1 MNAVAPDP
9 RRWKALIL
17 ICTAIFVVV
26 LDIAIVNV
34 ALPTIQEDLNFAERN
49 LQWVITAYGLT
60 YGGFLLLGGRAADLI
75 GRRIVFMIG
84 LAIFGAAS
92 LVCGLSSSSGML
104 IGARAV
110 QGFGAAIV
118 TPAALSIISVTFTEG
133 SERNKALG
141 AWGAVGGS
149 GAAAGVLMGGVL
161 TKYLGWEWIFWVNV
175 PVAAIVLI
183 LTPIYVRESRR
194 EDVVHEYDLPGA
206 ISVTSGLIVL
216 VYAISEAPQVGWGT
230 FRTIGLLV
238 LSGLLLAFFLWWEA
252 REKEPL
258 MPLSIFRIRL
268 VAAANLGGLL
278 LAGGLYGTFLLLTLY
293 MQQVLHMSV
302 LQTGFAF
309 LATAGTAVLMA
320 GPAQALT
327 TRFGAKPVLVAG
339 MSLLVAGCLWY
350 TQIDANGSYQMDLL
364 PGFVAVGIGIPFSFI
379 PITIAALAGVSHE
392 KAGLASGLINTSQ
405 QVGGAIGTAVLSTV
419 FVTHSR
425 TLLAERTPPDQAL
438 TQGLRVGLLGR
449 GRDLDCG
456 AARRDL
462 PRAARGGRAARAG
475 RDPRLADLSGLP
487 VTGLNELVLEVADL
501 DAAVR
506 FYGEVLGLP
515 VQRRSDE
522 RAWFLV
528 GERSR
533 IGLWS
538 PQVGIAGGQGGTHV
552 HYAMHVDEEDY
563 DASGRAP
570 ARTRPRRARGGLRG
584 ERPRRLCDRPGRPR
598 RRALDVA
605 GR

>member
-1 MNAVAPDP
+1 MNAAAPDP

-34 ALPTIQEDLNFAERN
+34 ALPTIQADLHFADRN

-60 YGGFLLLGGRAADLI
+60 YGGFLLLGGRASDLI
-75 GRRIVFMIG
+75 GRRIMFMIG
-84 LAIFGAAS
+84 LALFGAAS
-92 LVCGLSSSSGML
+92 LVCGLSTSSAML
-104 IGARAV
+104 IVARGV
-110 QGFGAAIV
+110 QGLGAAIV

-194 EDVVHEYDLPGA
+194 EDVVHDYDLPGA
-206 ISVTSGLIVL
+206 LSVTSGLIVL
-216 VYAISEAPQVGWGT
+216 VYAISQAPVVGWGT

-238 LSGLLLAFFLWWEA
+238 LAGALLVFFVFWEW

-268 VAAANLGGLL
+268 VASANAVGLL

-293 MQQVLHMSV
+293 MQDVLRLSV
-302 LQTGFAF
+302 LQTGVAF
-309 LATAGTAVLMA
+309 LATAGTAVVMA

-327 TRFGAKPVLVAG
+327 TRLGAKPVMVTG
-339 MSLLVAGCLWY
+339 MALLVAGCLWY
-350 TQIDANGSYQMDLL
+350 TQISPDGSYAMDLL
-364 PGFVAVGIGIPFSFI
+364 PGFLAVGVGIPFAFI
-379 PITIAALAGVSHE
+379 PVTIAALAGVTHE

-419 FVTHSR
+419 AFTHAKTLATHGDSAAVATTGGFVW
-425 TLLAERTPPDQAL
+425 AFWVAA
-438 TQGLRVGLLGR
+438 GIWGAGLLVSIVFVR
-449 GRDLDCG
+449 REEVAQAG
-456 AARRDL
+456 AE
-462 PRAARGGRAARAG
+462 
-475 RDPRLADLSGLP
+475 LP
-487 VTGLNELVLEVADL
+487 VSQA
-501 DAAVR
+501 
-506 FYGEVLGLP
+506 
-515 VQRRSDE
+515 
-522 RAWFLV
+522 
-528 GERSR
+528 
-533 IGLWS
+533 
-538 PQVGIAGGQGGTHV
+538 
-552 HYAMHVDEEDY
+552 
-563 DASGRAP
+563 
-570 ARTRPRRARGGLRG
+570 
-584 ERPRRLCDRPGRPR
+584 
-598 RRALDVA
+598 
-605 GR
+605 